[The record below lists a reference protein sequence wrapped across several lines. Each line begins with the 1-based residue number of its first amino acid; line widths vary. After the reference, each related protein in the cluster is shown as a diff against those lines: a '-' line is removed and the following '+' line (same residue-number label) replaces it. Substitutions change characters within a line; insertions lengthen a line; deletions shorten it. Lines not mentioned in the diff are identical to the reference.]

1 MLEREGSIVGVFP
14 SCVLCIT
21 RSNLR
26 FSSDSARG
34 TIGKPD
40 LAFSLKMF
48 SMGVGIGGG
57 SWTRSHIEFEFYRSV
72 DAH

>member
-1 MLEREGSIVGVFP
+1 MAFFRLVFCA
-14 SCVLCIT
+14 SRDRI
-21 RSNLR
+21 RI
-26 FSSDSARG
+26 SSDSARD

-57 SWTRSHIEFEFYRSV
+57 SWTRSHIEFEFYR
-72 DAH
+72 